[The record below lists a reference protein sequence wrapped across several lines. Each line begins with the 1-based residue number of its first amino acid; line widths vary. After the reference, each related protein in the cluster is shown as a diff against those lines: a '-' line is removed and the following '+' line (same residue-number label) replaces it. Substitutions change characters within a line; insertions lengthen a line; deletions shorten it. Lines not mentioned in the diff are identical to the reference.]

1 MLHGEI
7 PLFLHCMLLS
17 IVKDTLNF
25 FFPRYCWICGRRL
38 SMGESHLCSS
48 CLLDLPRT
56 NYHVRP
62 ENSME
67 QLFWGSFPL
76 VHAVAFF
83 YYHRGS
89 ATSEILY
96 LLKYGCCPDIGR
108 YMALVFAQEIQF
120 EEGRGTCSFFADI
133 DFLIPV
139 PLSEE
144 KKKSRGYNQCDAICE
159 GLQQVTH
166 IPICNGLVYRT
177 VSNSTQTRKSRV
189 ERALNVEHIF
199 SVDQQKR
206 ALLEGKHVLLV
217 DDVCT
222 TGATLKSMA
231 EVLADIP
238 HIRISVLTLGLANST
253 F

>member
-1 MLHGEI
+1 
-7 PLFLHCMLLS
+7 MLLS
-17 IVKDTLNF
+17 VVKDALNF

-38 SMGESHLCSS
+38 SIGESHLCSS
-48 CLLDLPRT
+48 CLLELPRT

-62 ENSME
+62 DNAME
-67 QLFWGSFPL
+67 QLFWGSFDL
-76 VHAVAFF
+76 VHATAFF

-96 LLKYGCCPDIGR
+96 LLKYGHCPDIGK
-108 YMALVFAQEIQF
+108 YMASVFAQEILF
-120 EEGRGTCSFFADI
+120 EEGRGACSFFQNI
-133 DFLIPV
+133 DYLIPV

-159 GLQQVTH
+159 GLSEVTH
-166 IPICNGLVYRT
+166 IPVCKDVVKRK

-189 ERALNVEHIF
+189 ERSLNVEQIF
-199 SVDQQKR
+199 CVDQAKHV
-206 ALLEGKHVLLV
+206 LLEGKHVLLV

-231 EVLADIP
+231 QVLAAIP
-238 HIRISVLTLGLANST
+238 KIRISVLTLGLANPV